1 MQSQVTTSSL
11 ERKLSVLQ
19 RGREEDERTIAEQKA
34 QIDKLMS
41 DRRLL
46 DSQREDA
53 VRRAESLE
61 DEVATLKVSDI
72 SSLGIFESL

>member
-72 SSLGIFESL
+72 SSLGIFEPL

>member
-19 RGREEDERTIAEQKA
+19 RGREEDERTMAEQKA

-72 SSLGIFESL
+72 SALGIFESL